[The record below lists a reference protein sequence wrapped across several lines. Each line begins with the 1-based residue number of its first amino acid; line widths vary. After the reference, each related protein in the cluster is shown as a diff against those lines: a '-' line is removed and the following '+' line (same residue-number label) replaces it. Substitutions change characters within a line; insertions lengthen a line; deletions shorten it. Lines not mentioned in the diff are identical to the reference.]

1 MPASIISNVVRILMT
16 VVVAVTAPLIVI
28 PCGELIEGKL
38 VIDDNHHR
46 RHHHCILIRVVFCL
60 VCMLIS
66 DFVPNGFVDI
76 LSFIGCFCV
85 ATTGFVLPSLFYIQ
99 LSRQRRKIDSHMDR
113 VFIIDV
119 IALILGIIAT
129 CVTTYLTFRVLL
141 VQVATD

>member
-1 MPASIISNVVRILMT
+1 
-16 VVVAVTAPLIVI
+16 
-28 PCGELIEGKL
+28 
-38 VIDDNHHR
+38 
-46 RHHHCILIRVVFCL
+46 
-60 VCMLIS
+60 MLIS

-85 ATTGFVLPSLFYIQ
+85 ATTGFVLPSLFCIQ
-99 LSRQRRKIDSHMDR
+99 LSRQQRKFDSHMDW

-119 IALILGIIAT
+119 VALILGISAT